1 MIGQLTGAALRA
13 MLVALLIAMPSLLI
27 SGVGVDA
34 SQFVMLLALLTAGLV
49 MVEYNSAYPSLITFR
64 HAPPYNRLRFGMLF
78 LAVLILTLAFRG
90 YQEPGTVTQIMT
102 SIGVIL
108 GNTSDFPYSPV
119 RLAVLMLPLET
130 SDGLVNAVRLAA
142 GVCYTLSVMM
152 VLAFVALV
160 QIYGW
165 PARSGAFNVWVNLPM
180 FDATSGGDV
189 VARLKRHAR
198 INLVL
203 GFLLPFLIPALVSA
217 ASEKLEIG
225 ALATPQILIWMMCLW
240 AFLPASLMMRGIA
253 MARIASMIEN
263 KRRRTYAAAEGLQ
276 AI

>member
-1 MIGQLTGAALRA
+1 

-27 SGVGVDA
+27 SGVGIDG
-34 SQFVMLLALLTAGLV
+34 SQFVMLLALLSAGLV

-64 HAPPYNRLRFGMLF
+64 HAPPYNRLRFGMVF
-78 LAVLILTLAFRG
+78 VAVMILTLVFRG
-90 YQEPGTVTQIMT
+90 YRDPGTTTQIMS

-108 GNTSDFPYSPV
+108 GNTTDFPFSPV
-119 RLAVLMLPLET
+119 RLAVLMLPAET
-130 SDGLVNAVRLAA
+130 SDSLVDAVRMAA
-142 GVCYTLSVMM
+142 GVCYSLSVLM
-152 VLAFVALV
+152 VLAFIALV
-160 QIYGW
+160 QLYGW
-165 PARSGAFNVWVNLPM
+165 PSRNGAFNVWINLPM

-189 VARLKRHAR
+189 VSRLKRHAR

-203 GFLLPFLIPALVSA
+203 GFLLPFLIPAMVSA
-217 ASEKLEIG
+217 ASETLDIG

-240 AFLPASLMMRGIA
+240 AFFPASLMMRGIA
-253 MARIASMIEN
+253 MVRIASMIEN

>member
-1 MIGQLTGAALRA
+1 VIGQLTGAALRA

-27 SGVGVDA
+27 SGVGADA
-34 SQFVMLLALLTAGLV
+34 SQFVVLLALLTAGLV

-64 HAPPYNRLRFGMLF
+64 HAPPYNRLRFAMIF

-90 YQEPGTVTQIMT
+90 YQDSNTVTQIMT

-108 GNTSDFPYSPV
+108 GNTVDFPYSPV
-119 RLAVLMLPLET
+119 RLAVLMMPLET
-130 SDGLVNAVRLAA
+130 SDGLVSAVRLAA
-142 GVCYTLSVMM
+142 GVCYTLSMLM
-152 VLAFVALV
+152 VLAFIALV
-160 QIYGW
+160 QVYGW
-165 PARSGAFNVWVNLPM
+165 PTRSGAFNVWVNLPM

>member
-1 MIGQLTGAALRA
+1 VIGQLTGAALRA

-27 SGVGVDA
+27 SGVGADA
-34 SQFVMLLALLTAGLV
+34 SQFVVLLALLTAGLV

-64 HAPPYNRLRFGMLF
+64 HAPPYNRLRFAMIF

-90 YQEPGTVTQIMT
+90 YQDSNTVTQIMT

-108 GNTSDFPYSPV
+108 GNTVDFPYSPV
-119 RLAVLMLPLET
+119 RLAVLMMPLET
-130 SDGLVNAVRLAA
+130 SDGLVSAVRLAA
-142 GVCYTLSVMM
+142 GVCYTLSMLM
-152 VLAFVALV
+152 VLAFIALV
-160 QIYGW
+160 QVYGW
-165 PARSGAFNVWVNLPM
+165 PTRSGAFNVWVNLPM

-203 GFLLPFLIPALVSA
+203 GFLLPFLVPALVSA

>member
-1 MIGQLTGAALRA
+1 VIGQLTGAALRA
-13 MLVALLIAMPSLLI
+13 MLVALLIAMPSLMI

-64 HAPPYNRLRFGMLF
+64 HAPPYNRLRFAMLF

-90 YQEPGTVTQIMT
+90 YQDSNTITQIMT

-108 GNTSDFPYSPV
+108 GNSADFPYSPV

-142 GVCYTLSVMM
+142 GVCYTLSILM
-152 VLAFVALV
+152 VLAFIVLV
-160 QIYGW
+160 QGYGW
-165 PARSGAFNVWVNLPM
+165 PTRSGAFNVWVNLPM

-203 GFLLPFLIPALVSA
+203 GFLLPFLVPALVSA
-217 ASEKLEIG
+217 ASGKLEIG

-253 MARIASMIEN
+253 MARIASMIES

>member
-27 SGVGVDA
+27 SGVGADA
-34 SQFVMLLALLTAGLV
+34 SQFVVLLALLTAGLV

-64 HAPPYNRLRFGMLF
+64 HAPPYNRLRFAMIF

-90 YQEPGTVTQIMT
+90 YQDSNTVTQIMT

-108 GNTSDFPYSPV
+108 GNTVDFPYSPV
-119 RLAVLMLPLET
+119 RLAVLMMPLET
-130 SDGLVNAVRLAA
+130 SDGLVSAVRLAA
-142 GVCYTLSVMM
+142 GVCYTLSMLM
-152 VLAFVALV
+152 VLAFIALV
-160 QIYGW
+160 QVYGW
-165 PARSGAFNVWVNLPM
+165 PTRSGAFNVWVNLPM

-203 GFLLPFLIPALVSA
+203 GFLLPFLVPALVSA

>member
-27 SGVGVDA
+27 SGVGIDG
-34 SQFVMLLALLTAGLV
+34 SQFVMLLALLSAGLV

-64 HAPPYNRLRFGMLF
+64 HAPPYNRLRFGMVF
-78 LAVLILTLAFRG
+78 VAVMILTLVFRG
-90 YQEPGTVTQIMT
+90 YRDPGTTTQIMS

-108 GNTSDFPYSPV
+108 GNTTDFPFLPV
-119 RLAVLMLPLET
+119 RLAVLMLPAET
-130 SDGLVNAVRLAA
+130 SDSLVDAVRMAA
-142 GVCYTLSVMM
+142 GVCYSLSVLM
-152 VLAFVALV
+152 VLAFIALV
-160 QIYGW
+160 QLYGW
-165 PARSGAFNVWVNLPM
+165 PSRNGAFNVWINLPM

-189 VARLKRHAR
+189 VSRLKGHAR

-203 GFLLPFLIPALVSA
+203 GFLLPFLIPAMVSA
-217 ASEKLEIG
+217 ASETLDIG

-240 AFLPASLMMRGIA
+240 AFFPASLMMRGIA
-253 MARIASMIEN
+253 MVRIASMIEN

>member
-1 MIGQLTGAALRA
+1 VIGQLTGAALRA

-27 SGVGVDA
+27 SGVGIDG
-34 SQFVMLLALLTAGLV
+34 SQFVMLLALLSAGLV

-64 HAPPYNRLRFGMLF
+64 HAPPYNRLRFGMVF
-78 LAVLILTLAFRG
+78 VAVMILTLVFRG
-90 YQEPGTVTQIMT
+90 YRDPGTTTQIMS

-108 GNTSDFPYSPV
+108 GNTTDFPFSPV
-119 RLAVLMLPLET
+119 RLAVLMLPAET
-130 SDGLVNAVRLAA
+130 SDSLVDAVRMAA
-142 GVCYTLSVMM
+142 GVCYSLSVLM
-152 VLAFVALV
+152 VLAFIALV
-160 QIYGW
+160 QLYGW
-165 PARSGAFNVWVNLPM
+165 PSRNGAFNVWINLPM

-189 VARLKRHAR
+189 VSRLKRHAR

-203 GFLLPFLIPALVSA
+203 GFLLPFLIPAMVSA
-217 ASEKLEIG
+217 ASETLDIG

-240 AFLPASLMMRGIA
+240 AFFPASLMMRGIA
-253 MARIASMIEN
+253 MVRIASMIEN